1 MRKEG
6 SKISF
11 FCVREGL
18 LMYVAHRAA
27 TLAAAQSGTVGT
39 ASGRTFLRPGSKS
52 CFNQEIH
59 ATLLDVR
66 LPPPSLTVPVTLS
79 SLCDL
84 ERDPRLGS
92 VVSTTPEDTACRQFH
107 GTSPHLRSFMYHMTL
122 YSFLNPSF
130 FPLSIW
136 VYAISIWLWN
146 VTGELVGRGSRRE

>member
-1 MRKEG
+1 
-6 SKISF
+6 
-11 FCVREGL
+11 
-18 LMYVAHRAA
+18 MYVAHRAA

-84 ERDPRLGS
+84 EKDSRLGS
-92 VVSTTPEDTACRQFH
+92 VVSTAPEDMACRQFH
-107 GTSPHLRSFMYHMTL
+107 GTSPHTLAFFFMYHYIL
-122 YSFLNPSF
+122 QRYPVLSLNPSMF
-130 FPLSIW
+130 HLSIW
-136 VYAISIWLWN
+136 VLRYCY
-146 VTGELVGRGSRRE
+146 GGRK